1 MVKLIRKE
9 EQSFIKEDT
18 TVLSPTK
25 EVSVNSDSDRNLN
38 KTDKMTFVELVQY
51 YNKDAV
57 IRINNKGDVEVGWP

>member
-25 EVSVNSDSDRNLN
+25 EVSVNSDSDKNLN

>member
-9 EQSFIKEDT
+9 EQSFIKEDN

-25 EVSVNSDSDRNLN
+25 EVSVNSNKDLN

>member
-9 EQSFIKEDT
+9 EQSFIEEDN

-25 EVSVNSDSDRNLN
+25 EVSVNSNKDLN

-57 IRINNKGDVEVGWP
+57 TRINNKGDVEVGWP